1 MYEGYH
7 ALAAVY
13 DRLNADIDYVRWSGF
28 MERCFD
34 RYLPARPEI
43 VLDLACGTGRMTFSL
58 ADRGYDMIGID
69 GSADMLAVAYE
80 KSTDRTIRILDEIG
94 ADELPADMTA
104 PLFLQQDMRD
114 FELYGTVDAVVSCL
128 DSINY
133 LCGDGDLDACLACI
147 HLYLAPGGLLV
158 FDVNSP
164 YKFAHTYGNN
174 AYILED
180 TISEGDGSSGART
193 AYCGWQNEF
202 DPATGLC
209 RFYLSVFSEQAD
221 GTYRREDEEQTE
233 RCYSEEELT
242 GALDCAGF
250 DLCGIFSDFDF
261 SPVKPDTERWYIVAR
276 TRKTGDWY
284 LCTDKKGTP

>member
-13 DRLNADIDYVRWSGF
+13 DRLNADIDYVRWGGF

-80 KSTDRTIRILDEIG
+80 KSTDRTIRILDMTG
-94 ADELPADMTA
+94 TDELPAGMTA
-104 PLFLQQDMRD
+104 PLFLQQDMRA

-147 HLYLAPGGLLV
+147 HLYLAPGGLLI

-233 RCYSEEELT
+233 RCYSKEELT
-242 GALDCAGF
+242 GALDRAGF